1 MGDSE
6 EWDTDPDF
14 TAAPD
19 RHGQGSSMAGVTNPY
34 TEKVPEEPKGPSARA
49 LEYGAGAVAE
59 KEIPKVVKRTTS
71 FGGGGGEKCTICNK
85 TVYAAERAAANGK
98 PYHKECFRCA
108 TCNVKLTNNFCV
120 DANSGALLCK
130 PHFMQNVRE
139 NPAVAGKADS
149 ARRESIMPVPEESP
163 ATAPAPKPPPAPA
176 PAPAPAPPPAAPP
189 TPAPAAPAAPAASRF
204 GGGGQKCAR
213 CGKTVYAAEMAMAQG
228 DMYHKD
234 CMRCLTC
241 NVKLGGQYCADAN
254 GGLFC
259 KPHFVQGLRAS
270 GGKYD
275 MSADASSVADKAA
288 TDEAA
293 ADKAAAEK
301 AAAEKAAADK
311 AKAERAAAEK
321 AAADK
326 AAADKAAA
334 EKAAAERAEAEK
346 AAADRKAAEK
356 AAADKAAAEKAAAER
371 AAAEKA
377 AAEKAAAEKEAAAL
391 AAAAAVRAA
400 AVAAVPAA
408 PPPAPA
414 PTAAPAM
421 QNGNGT
427 HSTKQTKLDA
437 TEERYFMQ
445 REQLRV
451 SDVLRL
457 AAGLLDNEGK
467 LSELPNMDLPGQPSY
482 V

>member
-1 MGDSE
+1 MGDDD
-6 EWDTDPDF
+6 WDTDSDF

-19 RHGQGSSMAGVTNPY
+19 RHGQGASMSGVINPY

-149 ARRESIMPVPEESP
+149 ARRESIMPVPEELP
-163 ATAPAPKPPPAPA
+163 ATAPAPMPAPA
-176 PAPAPAPPPAAPP
+176 PAPAPAPPP

-228 DMYHKD
+228 DMYHKE

-275 MSADASSVADKAA
+275 MSGDGSSAADKAA
-288 TDEAA
+288 MDEAA

-301 AAAEKAAADK
+301 AASEKAAADK
-311 AKAERAAAEK
+311 AAAADRAAADKAVAERAAAEK
-321 AAADK
+321 AAAN
-326 AAADKAAA
+326 KAAA
-334 EKAAAERAEAEK
+334 EKAAADK
-346 AAADRKAAEK
+346 KAADR

-371 AAAEKA
+371 AAAEM
-377 AAEKAAAEKEAAAL
+377 AAAEKEAAAL
-391 AAAAAVRAA
+391 TAAAAARAAAAAAV
-400 AVAAVPAA
+400 PLA

-414 PTAAPAM
+414 TMAPAV
-421 QNGNGT
+421 QNGNGA
-427 HSTKQTKLDA
+427 HLTKLPYPDA
-437 TEERYFMQ
+437 T
-445 REQLRV
+445 
-451 SDVLRL
+451 
-457 AAGLLDNEGK
+457 K
-467 LSELPNMDLPGQPSY
+467 LPNLEAEQRRALLAFMEVRVPLSASECL
-482 V
+482 

>member
-1 MGDSE
+1 MS
-6 EWDTDPDF
+6 
-14 TAAPD
+14 
-19 RHGQGSSMAGVTNPY
+19 GVINPY

-163 ATAPAPKPPPAPA
+163 APAPAPMPAPA
-176 PAPAPAPPPAAPP
+176 PAPAPAPPP

-204 GGGGQKCAR
+204 GGGGQKRAR

-228 DMYHKD
+228 DMYHKE

-275 MSADASSVADKAA
+275 MSGDGSSAADKAA
-288 TDEAA
+288 MDEAA
-293 ADKAAAEK
+293 ADKAVAERAAAEKAAANK

-311 AKAERAAAEK
+311 K
-321 AAADK
+321 
-326 AAADKAAA
+326 
-334 EKAAAERAEAEK
+334 
-346 AAADRKAAEK
+346 AADR

-371 AAAEKA
+371 AAAEMA

-391 AAAAAVRAA
+391 TAAAAARAAAAAAV
-400 AVAAVPAA
+400 PLA

-414 PTAAPAM
+414 TMAPAV
-421 QNGNGT
+421 QNGNGA
-427 HSTKQTKLDA
+427 HLTKLPYPDA
-437 TEERYFMQ
+437 T
-445 REQLRV
+445 
-451 SDVLRL
+451 
-457 AAGLLDNEGK
+457 K
-467 LSELPNMDLPGQPSY
+467 LPNLEAEQRRALLAFMEVRVPLSASECL
-482 V
+482 

>member
-1 MGDSE
+1 MGDDD
-6 EWDTDPDF
+6 WDTDSDF

-19 RHGQGSSMAGVTNPY
+19 RHGQGASMSGVINPY

-149 ARRESIMPVPEESP
+149 ARRESIMPVPEELP
-163 ATAPAPKPPPAPA
+163 ATAPAPMPAPA
-176 PAPAPAPPPAAPP
+176 PAPPP

-228 DMYHKD
+228 DMYHKE

-275 MSADASSVADKAA
+275 MSGDASSAADKAA

-293 ADKAAAEK
+293 ADKAAAATAGERGDEEGPDGDREGSTAVEAGGGAEAAGGRGAGGG
-301 AAAEKAAADK
+301 AAAARPACGGGG
-311 AKAERAAAEK
+311 RAAANGGPAVVGATSGRGGVGMLTT
-321 AAADK
+321 AAGD
-326 AAADKAAA
+326 
-334 EKAAAERAEAEK
+334 
-346 AAADRKAAEK
+346 
-356 AAADKAAAEKAAAER
+356 
-371 AAAEKA
+371 
-377 AAEKAAAEKEAAAL
+377 
-391 AAAAAVRAA
+391 
-400 AVAAVPAA
+400 VAAIFCRLE
-408 PPPAPA
+408 
-414 PTAAPAM
+414 
-421 QNGNGT
+421 GEG
-427 HSTKQTKLDA
+427 
-437 TEERYFMQ
+437 
-445 REQLRV
+445 RELNV
-451 SDVLRL
+451 GSSFCRL
-457 AAGLLDNEGK
+457 EGEAR
-467 LSELPNMDLPGQPSY
+467 ELNVGSSFCRLEGEARELNVGSSGR
-482 V
+482 

>member
-1 MGDSE
+1 MGDDD
-6 EWDTDPDF
+6 WDTDSDF

-19 RHGQGSSMAGVTNPY
+19 RHGQGASMSGVINPY

-149 ARRESIMPVPEESP
+149 ARRESIMPVPEELP
-163 ATAPAPKPPPAPA
+163 ATAPAPM
-176 PAPAPAPPPAAPP
+176 PAPAPAPPP
-189 TPAPAAPAAPAASRF
+189 TP
-204 GGGGQKCAR
+204 
-213 CGKTVYAAEMAMAQG
+213 QG
-228 DMYHKD
+228 DMYHKE

-275 MSADASSVADKAA
+275 MSGDGSSAADKAA
-288 TDEAA
+288 MDEAA

-301 AAAEKAAADK
+301 AASEKAAADK
-311 AKAERAAAEK
+311 AAADRAAADKAVAERAAAEK
-321 AAADK
+321 AAAN
-326 AAADKAAA
+326 KAAA
-334 EKAAAERAEAEK
+334 EKAAADK
-346 AAADRKAAEK
+346 KAADR

-371 AAAEKA
+371 AAAEMA

-391 AAAAAVRAA
+391 TAAAAARAAAAAAV
-400 AVAAVPAA
+400 PLA

-414 PTAAPAM
+414 TMAPAV
-421 QNGNGT
+421 QNGNGA
-427 HSTKQTKLDA
+427 HLTKLPYPDA
-437 TEERYFMQ
+437 T
-445 REQLRV
+445 
-451 SDVLRL
+451 
-457 AAGLLDNEGK
+457 K
-467 LSELPNMDLPGQPSY
+467 LPNLEAEQRRALLAFMEVRVPLSASECL
-482 V
+482 